1 MKWTSKM
8 KVGTQLLIGFTVM
21 VLFIAAIGLAGYIGV
36 NRVNG
41 MLDEMFQSSMPR
53 QGYLLEADR
62 DFQQLLVAERSMIFA
77 NAKSDTFGDMVAD
90 YEENLKQSH
99 ERMEKYKALTESP
112 EEKALIAEYEKAWEE
127 WTVLSESVVEGRKA
141 DTRDG
146 RRLALD
152 LTLGDAQQKFEIMRG
167 SIDKLT
173 ELNQEIAAEEHLE
186 ASAIY
191 RKTIV
196 FVICV
201 AGAGLIAGVLLAL
214 SIGYGVTSR
223 LKTTVNRLTN
233 ASDQV
238 FSASGQLSETSQIL
252 SEGASEQAAS
262 IEEISS
268 SLEEISSMIK
278 QSANNSK
285 QADSLMGESKQIVDR
300 ANDFMMELS
309 RSMKEISTASE
320 ETSKI
325 VKTIDEIAFQ
335 TNLLALNAAVE
346 AARAGEAGAGFAVV
360 ADEVRNLAM
369 RAAEAAKNTSEL
381 IETTLKK
388 VNSGDEL
395 SEKTSS
401 EFKKA
406 TESSQKVAGLVGE
419 IAAASDEQAQGIGQ
433 IAIAVE
439 EMNTVTQKNAA
450 NAEESAAAS
459 EEMNAQAVEM
469 KAMTEDLMTLI
480 KVSENDVAAGIQNAV
495 NHPGAERRTLLAES
509 PMRKPQKRLNF
520 QPKNEVKADHAI
532 PIENQDFS
540 DF

>member
-1 MKWTSKM
+1 MNWIKKM
-8 KVGTQLLIGFTVM
+8 KVGTQLVVGFSVM
-21 VLFIAAIGLAGYIGV
+21 ILFTAAVGLSGYMGV
-36 NRVNG
+36 NTVRR
-41 MLDEMFQSSMPR
+41 MLDEISQVSLPR

-77 NAKSDTFGDMVAD
+77 NVKSEEFETLVKD
-90 YEENLKQSH
+90 YEENLKQSE
-99 ERMEKYKALTESP
+99 ERMKKFKSLTVDP

-127 WTVLSESVVEGRKA
+127 WRTLSRSVVEGRQA

-152 LTLGDAQQKFEIMRG
+152 LTLGNALRKFESMRDK
-167 SIDKLT
+167 IDKLT
-173 ELNQEIAAEEHLE
+173 GLNQQIADREYLE
-186 ASAIY
+186 ANAASQ
-191 RKTIV
+191 KTIISV
-196 FVICV
+196 LCV
-201 AGAGLIAGVLLAL
+201 AGVGLIVGILFAW
-214 SIGYGVTSR
+214 SITYGLTSR
-223 LKTTVNRLTN
+223 LKATIEKLTET
-233 ASDQV
+233 SDQIS
-238 FSASGQLSETSQIL
+238 SASGQLAESSQSL

-262 IEEISS
+262 IEETSS
-268 SLEEISSMIK
+268 SLEEISAMIK

-285 QADSLMGESKQIVDR
+285 LADNLMGEAKQIVGK
-300 ANDFMMELS
+300 ANDFMVQLS

-381 IETTLKK
+381 IEATVKK

-395 SEKTSS
+395 AEKTSQ
-401 EFKKA
+401 EFVKVG
-406 TESSQKVAGLVGE
+406 ESAKKVAELVGD
-419 IAAASDEQAQGIGQ
+419 IAAAADEQAQGIGQ
-433 IAIAVE
+433 IGTAVE

-469 KAMTEDLMTLI
+469 QSVVEDLKTLI
-480 KVSENDVAAGIQNAV
+480 KVTGNEKIKRSHTIGSRLDVQYRSTVGEVTKRKSPKQSTSPLKAGDRPDQVIPFDDEN
-495 NHPGAERRTLLAES
+495 
-509 PMRKPQKRLNF
+509 
-520 QPKNEVKADHAI
+520 
-532 PIENQDFS
+532 FS